1 MGSARPRVLG
11 DRADRDL
18 RRAHSLHRHICFL
31 GTADRRLHALVRQVS
46 LAVRGWHCDSRPGAD
61 LLHVRDLV
69 SGAAAEGAARE
80 LSGLLMIQDIANLFH
95 GFAVVAQPFNLALM
109 LVGILLGVLIGVLP
123 GLGGANGVAIL
134 LPLTFSM
141 SPTSAI
147 IMLSC
152 IYWGALFG
160 GAITSI
166 LFNIPGEPWS
176 VATTF
181 DGYPMAQKGQAGEA
195 LTAAFTSSFV
205 GALFAVI
212 IITLVAP
219 LVASFALQF
228 GPPEIFSVYF
238 LAFCSFVGLSK
249 EPPFKTIASMMLG
262 FGLGAV
268 GLDQMTGVLRMTFG
282 VEQMLNGFDFLIAV
296 IGLFGIGEILLTMEE
311 GLSFRGK
318 TAKLN
323 MKVVLQTWAEL
334 PRYWMLSLRSCLIG
348 CWMGISPAGA
358 TPASFMSYGIAK
370 RSSKNGGKFGTGEIE
385 GVIAPETAAHAA
397 GTSALL
403 PMLAL
408 GVPGSPTAA
417 VLLGGLL
424 IWGLQPGPL
433 LFVEQKDFVWGL
445 IASMYLGNV
454 VGLAVVLTMVP
465 MFAAILRV
473 PFGIIAPIILV
484 ICAIGAY
491 TVHNNTFDVI
501 MMLVFGVVG
510 YFFKKCNYPL
520 APLVLAIVLGDK
532 AEEAFR
538 QSLLLSGGSISVFWS
553 SGLVTTIMALGL
565 LALFWGGISKGLNR
579 VFARRSRRTA

>member
-1 MGSARPRVLG
+1 M
-11 DRADRDL
+11 
-18 RRAHSLHRHICFL
+18 
-31 GTADRRLHALVRQVS
+31 
-46 LAVRGWHCDSRPGAD
+46 
-61 LLHVRDLV
+61 
-69 SGAAAEGAARE
+69 EE
-80 LSGLLMIQDIANLFH
+80 LANLMH
-95 GFAVVAQPFNLALM
+95 GFATVLEPFNIGVMIL
-109 LVGILLGVLIGVLP
+109 GILLGVIIGVLP

-160 GAITSI
+160 GAITSV

-181 DGYPMAQKGQAGEA
+181 DGHPMAQQGKAGEA
-195 LTAAFTSSFV
+195 LTTAFTSSFV

-219 LVASFALQF
+219 LVARFALQF
-228 GPPEIFSVYF
+228 GAAEKFGVYF

-249 EPPFKTIASMMLG
+249 EPPLKTVVSMMVG
-262 FGLGAV
+262 FALAAV
-268 GLDQMTGVLRMTFG
+268 GLDHMTGQLRLTFG
-282 VEQMLNGFDFLIAV
+282 FTELLAGFDFLIAV

-311 GLSFRGK
+311 GLEFKGRSANINPR
-318 TAKLN
+318 
-323 MKVVLQTWAEL
+323 VVFQTWLEL
-334 PRYWMLSLRSCLIG
+334 PRYWATSIRSCIIG
-348 CWMGISPAGA
+348 CWMGITPAGA

-370 RSSKNGGKFGTGEIE
+370 RMSPRGKNFGKGEIE
-385 GVIAPETAAHAA
+385 GVVAPETAAHAA

-403 PMLAL
+403 PMLSL

-433 LFVEQKDFVWGL
+433 LFVEQKEFVWGL

-454 VGLAVVLTMVP
+454 VGLILVLTCVP
-465 MFAAILRV
+465 VMAAILRI
-473 PFGIIAPIILV
+473 PFPVIAPIILV
-484 ICAIGAY
+484 LCAIGAY
-491 TVHNNTFDVI
+491 TVHNNPFDVV
-501 MMLVFGVVG
+501 MMMVFGVLG
-510 YFFKKCNYPL
+510 YVLKKCDYPL
-520 APLVLAIVLGDK
+520 APLVLALVLGDK

-538 QSLLLSGGSISVFWS
+538 QALLGSQGSLTVFWS
-553 SGLVTTIMALGL
+553 NGLVGSIMALGL
-565 LALFWGGISKGLNR
+565 IALFWPMIQSG
-579 VFARRSRRTA
+579 VARLRPRPAV